1 MRDFLLVPNMNDFYK
16 EKGKTML
23 TRTNIEYY
31 QQKIRAVLSF
41 QKGEWFTDS
50 TIGVPY
56 IGAFELSKSEHRT
69 LIISSIKSKILNID
83 GIESIES
90 FNADYIGS
98 ERKLKVDFVAKTVD
112 KEEIRYS
119 SELDM

>member
-1 MRDFLLVPNMNDFYK
+1 MRDFLLVPNINDFYK
-16 EKGKTML
+16 EKGKTFL

-31 QQKIRAVLSF
+31 QQKLRAVLSF

-56 IGAFELSKSEHRT
+56 IGAFELSKNEHRS
-69 LIISSIKSKILNID
+69 LIISSIKSKILGVE
-83 GIESIES
+83 GIESILS
-90 FNADYIGS
+90 FNADYIAS

-112 KEEIRYS
+112 NEEISYS
-119 SELDM
+119 SELDL